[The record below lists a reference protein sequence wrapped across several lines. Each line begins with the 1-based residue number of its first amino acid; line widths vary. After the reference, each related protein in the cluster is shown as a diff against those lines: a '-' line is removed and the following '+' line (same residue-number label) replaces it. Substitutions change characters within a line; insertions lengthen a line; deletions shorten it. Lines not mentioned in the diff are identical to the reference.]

1 MVKIN
6 GKHMDVGDALSQRID
21 DRISAAVDKY
31 FGHGFSGQVTM
42 EKSGGS
48 FSADCMVH
56 LDSGVTLE
64 ATGSA
69 NDAHAAFDSAAE
81 RLEKRLRRYKRRLKD
96 HHANSNGHAVD
107 VAYTVIETP
116 EPEEEVSEDF
126 QPVVVAESSTPVR
139 TQTVAMAVMQLDMTD
154 QPCIVFKNA
163 ASGEINVVFRRKD
176 GHIGWVDPASAETAG
191 AA

>member
-6 GKHMDVGDALSQRID
+6 GKHMDVGEALSQRID
-21 DRISAAVDKY
+21 ERISGAVDKY

-42 EKSGGS
+42 EKAGS
-48 FSADCMVH
+48 TFSADCTVH

-64 ATGSA
+64 AAGSA
-69 NDAHAAFDSAAE
+69 NDAHSAFDSAAE

-96 HHANSNGHAVD
+96 HHGQTAAPPMDAS
-107 VAYTVIETP
+107 YTVMEAP
-116 EPEEEVSEDF
+116 EPEEEIADDF
-126 QPVVVAESSTPVR
+126 QPVIVAESSTPVR

-176 GHIGWVDPASAETAG
+176 GHIGWVDPNAASAA
-191 AA
+191 